1 LRLTASYIR
10 ANNRQELLLI
20 MTITIERV
28 GEVRNQLGEGP
39 VWDVAEKSLYWIDGH
54 APAIYRLDP
63 NTNDIRSW
71 KMPKP
76 IGSFALR
83 EKGGA
88 ICAMS
93 DGFYFFDF
101 ASGNA
106 TPIPNGI
113 VAKAGTNFNDGKT
126 DARGRFIAGTLDPKF
141 ANPVGSIYSLDSS
154 LKCSV
159 LEAAIGCTNGPCFS
173 PDNRT
178 FYCSDSVS
186 RTISAYD
193 YDLASGTVSNKRQ
206 FALIKGLGGAPDGA
220 TVDAEGNLCSA
231 IAGGGKLICYRPDG
245 SISRTVEVPAP
256 IITSVMFGGDKLD
269 VLYATSIGMKILG
282 MEPGPDGGS
291 LFAIRGLGV
300 KGKAEPRFAG

>member
-1 LRLTASYIR
+1 MA
-10 ANNRQELLLI
+10 
-20 MTITIERV
+20 ITIERISGV
-28 GEVRNQLGEGP
+28 KNQLGEGP
-39 VWDVAEKSLYWIDGH
+39 LWDVTEKALYWIDGH

-63 NTNDIRSW
+63 KTNEIRSW
-71 KMPKP
+71 KAPKA

-106 TPIPNGI
+106 TPIPEGL
-113 VAKAGTNFNDGKT
+113 VGKPGTNFNDGKT
-126 DARGRFIAGTLDPKF
+126 DARGRFIAGTMDAKF
-141 ANPVGSIYSLDSS
+141 ANPIGSIYSLDSS

-159 LEAAIGCTNGPCFS
+159 LEPAIGCTNGPCFS

-178 FYCSDSVS
+178 FYCSDSIT

-193 YDLASGTVSNKRQ
+193 YDLASGMVSDKRQ
-206 FALIKGLGGAPDGA
+206 FAAIKGLGGAPDGA
-220 TVDAEGNLCSA
+220 TVDAEGNLWSA
-231 IAGGGKLICYRPDG
+231 IAGGGKLVCFKPDG
-245 SISRTVEVPAP
+245 SIARTVEVPVP
-256 IITSVMFGGDKLD
+256 IITSVMFGGDNLE

-282 MEPGPDGGS
+282 MEPGPEGGA
-291 LFAIRGLGV
+291 LFAIKGLGV
-300 KGKAEPRFAG
+300 KGKPEPRFAG

>member
-1 LRLTASYIR
+1 MA
-10 ANNRQELLLI
+10 
-20 MTITIERV
+20 ITIERISGV
-28 GEVRNQLGEGP
+28 KNQLGEGP
-39 VWDVAEKSLYWIDGH
+39 VWDVIEKTLYWIDGH
-54 APAIYRLDP
+54 APAIYRLEP
-63 NTNDIRSW
+63 KTNEIKSW
-71 KMPKP
+71 KVPKP

-101 ASGNA
+101 ASGDA
-106 TPIPNGI
+106 TPVPNGI
-113 VAKAGTNFNDGKT
+113 VAQAETNFNDGKT
-126 DARGRFIAGTLDPKF
+126 DARGRFIAGTMDAKF
-141 ANPVGSIYSLDSS
+141 ANPVGSIYCLDSS

-159 LEAAIGCTNGPCFS
+159 LEPAIGCTNGPCFS

-178 FYCSDSVS
+178 FYCSDSIT

-206 FALIKGLGGAPDGA
+206 FATIKGLGGAPDGA
-220 TVDAEGNLCSA
+220 TVDAEGNLWSA
-231 IAGGGKLICYRPDG
+231 IAGGGKLACYKPDG
-245 SISRTVEVPAP
+245 SIARTVEVPAP
-256 IITSVMFGGDKLD
+256 IITSVMFGGDNLD

-282 MEPGPDGGS
+282 MEPGPEGGA

-300 KGKAEPRFAG
+300 KGKPEPRFAG

>member
-1 LRLTASYIR
+1 MA
-10 ANNRQELLLI
+10 
-20 MTITIERV
+20 ITIERISGV
-28 GEVRNQLGEGP
+28 KNQLGEGP
-39 VWDVAEKSLYWIDGH
+39 VWDVTEKALYWIDGH
-54 APAIYRLDP
+54 APAIYRLEP
-63 NTNDIRSW
+63 KTNEIKSW
-71 KMPKP
+71 KVPKP

-106 TPIPNGI
+106 TPVPDGI
-113 VAKAGTNFNDGKT
+113 VAQAGTNFNDGKT
-126 DARGRFIAGTLDPKF
+126 DARGRFIAGTMDAKF

-154 LKCSV
+154 LKCNV
-159 LEAAIGCTNGPCFS
+159 LEPAIGCTNGPCFS

-178 FYCSDSVS
+178 FYCSDSIT

-206 FALIKGLGGAPDGA
+206 FAAIKGLGGAPDGA
-220 TVDAEGNLCSA
+220 TVDAEGNLWSA
-231 IAGGGKLICYRPDG
+231 IAGGGKLVCYKPDG
-245 SISRTVEVPAP
+245 SIARMVEVPTP
-256 IITSVMFGGDKLD
+256 IITSVMFGGDNLD

-282 MEPGPDGGS
+282 MEPGPEGGA

-300 KGKAEPRFAG
+300 KGKPEPRFAG